1 MIPVRDYQLLEKVL
15 TTQMTGVAIVDKT
28 GSVLKANSCF
38 WQLLNVQENAGED
51 ISIRRFLA
59 DVRFDLAVFRTSN
72 EIYPRSGG
80 KRIYSWE
87 IIRISAAAASQPV
100 FLVYVNDTLS
110 DAGSGGQ
117 SEGDIGRQQMEA
129 QLLKQAQLLDMA
141 EQANSTK
148 SEFLATISH
157 EIRTPM
163 NIIVGMVDLLLA
175 TDLSEQQW
183 SYLHLLQDATDGL
196 LILINDVLDYSK
208 IDAGKMDLQK
218 VNFSLHDVVIDVVRL
233 YAKKAE
239 KRQIILDFNIHPVI
253 QAAVCYGDR
262 IRVKQ
267 VLMNLVDNAIKFTGG
282 GSVHICVS
290 LKTSEK
296 KKYICFEVIDTGM
309 GISQEHLQKLFL
321 PFSQIDNYS
330 TCNYNGSGLGLAI
343 SKRMVELMGGT
354 IAVSSQKGI
363 GSTFWFTIP
372 FELSENPSLAAAS
385 TTGCQHTMS
394 IPAGLL
400 QQPVMV
406 VEDNIV
412 NRDLLTLQLE
422 HMGFS
427 TVHLADNG
435 QHALEKAQKNDY
447 LLILMDCY
455 MPVMDG
461 YEAARQI
468 RSYERRLGKRPTL
481 IIAVTANAMPGDI
494 EKCKNAGMDDYLS
507 KPVKTDHIRQLILRL
522 IDVKLLTGTA
532 NRPAAAPGDEI
543 LDPAIIDDLLELQQ
557 QTGQPVLERVINIF
571 FSSSPS
577 VKQAIFAAAETKD
590 PQALVKTAHSLK
602 SSSASIGA
610 RRLAA
615 LCGRIESQARSGI
628 VSNIAAHIVQL
639 EEEYQQACM
648 ALQHIIE
655 TTAD

>member
-1 MIPVRDYQLLEKVL
+1 MIPVRDYQLLETVL
-15 TTQMTGVAIVDKT
+15 TTQMTGVAVADKS
-28 GSVLKANSCF
+28 GSVLKANNRF
-38 WQLLNVQENAGED
+38 WQLLNVQEPAGED

-72 EIYPRSGG
+72 EFYPRSGS
-80 KRIYSWE
+80 KRIYAWE
-87 IIRISAAAASQPV
+87 IIRISAAADRQPV
-100 FLVYVNDTLS
+100 FLVYVNDMIK
-110 DAGSGGQ
+110 DAGNDGQ
-117 SEGDIGRQQMEA
+117 TDGDIGRQQMEA

-196 LILINDVLDYSK
+196 LILINDVLDYTK

-218 VNFSLHDVVIDVVRL
+218 ADFSLPDVVIDVVRL

-239 KRQIILDFNIHPVI
+239 KRQIILDFTIHPVV
-253 QAAVCYGDR
+253 QAVVCYGDR

-267 VLMNLVDNAIKFTGG
+267 VLMNLVDNAIKFTDG

-290 LKTSEK
+290 LKTREG

-309 GISQEHLQKLFL
+309 GISEEHLQKLFL

-354 IAVSSQKGI
+354 IAVSSQKGL

-385 TTGCQHTMS
+385 TTGCQHTVR
-394 IPAGLL
+394 IPDDLL
-400 QQPVMV
+400 HQPVLV
-406 VEDNIV
+406 VEDNID

-427 TVHLADNG
+427 AVHLADNG
-435 QHALEKAQKNDY
+435 QHALDKVQKNDY

-468 RSYERRLGKRPTL
+468 RRHERSLGKCPTL

-494 EKCKNAGMDDYLS
+494 EKCKAAGMDDYLS

-522 IDVKLLTGTA
+522 MIEAKLLTGTV
-532 NRPAAAPGDEI
+532 NRPEEAPGDEI
-543 LDPAIIDDLLELQQ
+543 LDAAIVDDLLELAQ

-571 FSSSPS
+571 FASSPPI
-577 VKQAIFAAAETKD
+577 KQAIAAAAAAKD
-590 PQALVKTAHSLK
+590 AQALVKTAHSLK

-610 RRLAA
+610 KRLAA
-615 LCGRIESQARSGI
+615 VCGRIEAQARSGA
-628 VSNIAAHIVQL
+628 VSNWASYITQL
-639 EEEYQQACM
+639 EEEYQQACT
-648 ALQHIIE
+648 ALQHMI
-655 TTAD
+655 DSR